1 MACISNPFITTGYQG
16 SEYFCNREEETVT
29 LKRNLVN
36 GQSTTLVAIRRIGK
50 TGLIRH
56 MLAQLPTDHT
66 GIYLDILRT
75 ENLKEFLNALA
86 TAVFSTIPE
95 QSKPGKLIL
104 DFIKSLRPVIAFDPL
119 TGFPQLTVDV
129 RPGEAE
135 RHIQSVLKYLE
146 AYPRKVVIAIDEFQQ
161 IINYPEKNTDAFLRS
176 IIQSLNNVRFIFAGS
191 QQHLMMQLFADPS
204 RPFYQSSS
212 FLKIDKIEVDEY
224 AAFIHHHFQHGGYKI
239 ENETMH
245 AMLEWADHHTYYVQ
259 LLCNRV
265 FATGDKN
272 VNDELWKEQASR
284 LLQEQEIVFFKYRD
298 LLTKQQWSL
307 LKAIAQEGIVYHPT
321 SKDFIAAYELGSPAT
336 VLRSLQALQQKE
348 MIYSDYNKEGQMFY
362 SVYDVLFRRW
372 MQGR

>member
-1 MACISNPFITTGYQG
+1 MASISNPFITTGYQG
-16 SEYFCNREEETVT
+16 SEYFCDREEETLT

-36 GQSTTLVAIRRIGK
+36 GQSTTLIAIRRIGK
-50 TGLIRH
+50 TGLVRH
-56 MLAQLPTDHT
+56 VLAQLPPDHT
-66 GIYLDILRT
+66 GIYLDILPT

-104 DFIKSLRPVIAFDPL
+104 DFIKSLRPVITFDPL
-119 TGFPQLTVDV
+119 TGFPQLTVAV

-146 AYPRKVVIAIDEFQQ
+146 SYPNKVVIAIDEFQQ
-161 IINYPEKNTDAFLRS
+161 IMHYPEKNTDAFLRS
-176 IIQSLNNVRFIFAGS
+176 ISQSLNNVRFIFSGS

-204 RPFYQSSS
+204 RPFYQSAG
-212 FLKIDKIEVDEY
+212 FLKIDKIEADKY
-224 AAFIHHHFQHGGYKI
+224 AAFIHHHFQHDGYKI
-239 ENETMH
+239 ENEIIR

-265 FATGDKN
+265 FATGDNN
-272 VNDELWKEQASR
+272 VNDVLWKEQASR

-298 LLTKQQWSL
+298 LLTKQQWLL
-307 LKAIAQEGIVYHPT
+307 LKAIAQDGIVYYPT
-321 SKDFIAAYELGSPAT
+321 SKDFIAAYQLGSPAT

-348 MIYSDYNKEGQMFY
+348 MIYSDYNKEGQLFY